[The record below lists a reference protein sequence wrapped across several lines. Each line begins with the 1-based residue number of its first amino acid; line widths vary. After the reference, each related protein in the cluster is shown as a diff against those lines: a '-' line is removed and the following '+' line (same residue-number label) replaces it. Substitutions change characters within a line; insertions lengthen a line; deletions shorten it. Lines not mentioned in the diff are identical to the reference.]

1 MGRQGTLPS
10 PLALLHP
17 NCRHRRFH
25 SNSSIHRGG
34 TETESGGNLSKDPEL
49 LRAELSEVLGVL
61 TSGPGLVGSGSIQNC
76 FLFAEMSSPL
86 SQSSFL
92 CSAVAPTMLSPG
104 CVVCLSHCRCLST
117 LLGAAEDV
125 KEAQVFLGFL
135 AGTVFLYQ
143 QFEKRAIFY

>member
-17 NCRHRRFH
+17 NRRHRRFH

-76 FLFAEMSSPL
+76 FLFCRNVKSSVSEFFPMFSSSSHHAKPWVCGLSVPLPL
-86 SQSSFL
+86 SVHFIRGCTRRERSPSFPGFSGGNCFSL
-92 CSAVAPTMLSPG
+92 SAV
-104 CVVCLSHCRCLST
+104 
-117 LLGAAEDV
+117 
-125 KEAQVFLGFL
+125 
-135 AGTVFLYQ
+135 
-143 QFEKRAIFY
+143 